1 MNRRQFALG
10 AGALA
15 ASLTHI
21 AANARDGSDPA
32 TRHDAAMARSVD
44 TSGYAAV
51 AFDGLVIFDVRESA
65 AAAADLFRERG
76 AELLGVWRAR
86 QFEYQWLRALSG
98 QYADFLSTTDAAL
111 TFAARQLGLDVDG
124 AARARLLAPY
134 RDLNV
139 WPDVADALAALRRSG
154 LRVALLSN
162 MTGDVMQ
169 RGLARGGIGDLF
181 EAVLSTDASSTYKP
195 DPRAYRLGTDALHL
209 PKERILFAAFA
220 GWDVAGA
227 KWFGYPTFWVN
238 RANAPAEALGI
249 VADGAGDDL
258 RALVRFATEPV
269 R

>member
-65 AAAADLFRERG
+65 AAAADLFRER
-76 AELLGVWRAR
+76 
-86 QFEYQWLRALSG
+86 
-98 QYADFLSTTDAAL
+98 
-111 TFAARQLGLDVDG
+111 
-124 AARARLLAPY
+124 
-134 RDLNV
+134 
-139 WPDVADALAALRRSG
+139 DALAALRRSG

-169 RGLARGGIGDLF
+169 RGLARGGIADLF

-258 RALVRFATEPV
+258 RALVRFATESV